1 MAQQQFQT
9 EVNQLLQLIIHSLY
23 SHKEIFLRELIS
35 NASDAIDKLRF
46 LTLTDEKYKG
56 LPFEPQ
62 ITLSFTAGDQPT
74 LTIADTGIGM
84 DEQDLATNLGT
95 IARSGTK
102 EFISALSQD
111 DKKDA
116 NLIGQFGVGFY
127 SAFMVADMIEVV
139 SRKAGTDAAFRWTS
153 DGKTGFEIA
162 PAARAGFGTTVTLHL
177 NAEGKEYASRWSL
190 ESIIRKYSN
199 HVTFP
204 IHLQYT
210 EEEGGEEGKEKQT
223 VAKDEQINAATAL
236 WRRPKSELKDED
248 YTAFYKELAHTD
260 EEPLLTLHTRAEGM
274 IEYTTLF
281 FIPKKAPF
289 DLFRSDYRAG
299 VKLYVKR
306 VFITDDEKEMMPQ
319 WLRFLRGIIDCEDLP
334 LNVSREI
341 LQQNAVML
349 KIKSNAVKGVLAE
362 LAKLLKEN
370 RERYTDFWKEFSV
383 PMKEGMYQDYANRDA
398 LCDLLLAKSSSVDGY
413 TTLTEYKERMGAE
426 QKAIYYI
433 AGGNEATL
441 RQSPLLEFYKEKG
454 IEVLILDEQVDD
466 IVFGS
471 AGEYQKLP
479 FKAVNRADAADEL
492 KSAGDKEKEKLSAP
506 VAEKVKAALGA
517 RVKDVKVSSRLT
529 ESPACITLDA
539 QEPGAHIRAMM
550 KMMGHA
556 APGELTPILEINPNH
571 AIVTKLSITEDQAL
585 ITDISFLLLEQAMLL
600 EGVELQE
607 PAEFVRRLNRVMSR
621 AS

>member
-1 MAQQQFQT
+1 
-9 EVNQLLQLIIHSLY
+9 
-23 SHKEIFLRELIS
+23 
-35 NASDAIDKLRF
+35 
-46 LTLTDEKYKG
+46 
-56 LPFEPQ
+56 
-62 ITLSFTAGDQPT
+62 
-74 LTIADTGIGM
+74 
-84 DEQDLATNLGT
+84 
-95 IARSGTK
+95 
-102 EFISALSQD
+102 
-111 DKKDA
+111 
-116 NLIGQFGVGFY
+116 
-127 SAFMVADMIEVV
+127 
-139 SRKAGTDAAFRWTS
+139 
-153 DGKTGFEIA
+153 
-162 PAARAGFGTTVTLHL
+162 
-177 NAEGKEYASRWSL
+177 
-190 ESIIRKYSN
+190 
-199 HVTFP
+199 
-204 IHLQYT
+204 
-210 EEEGGEEGKEKQT
+210 
-223 VAKDEQINAATAL
+223 
-236 WRRPKSELKDED
+236 
-248 YTAFYKELAHTD
+248 
-260 EEPLLTLHTRAEGM
+260 
-274 IEYTTLF
+274 
-281 FIPKKAPF
+281 
-289 DLFRSDYRAG
+289 
-299 VKLYVKR
+299 
-306 VFITDDEKEMMPQ
+306 
-319 WLRFLRGIIDCEDLP
+319 
-334 LNVSREI
+334 
-341 LQQNAVML
+341 
-349 KIKSNAVKGVLAE
+349 
-362 LAKLLKEN
+362 
-370 RERYTDFWKEFSV
+370 
-383 PMKEGMYQDYANRDA
+383 
-398 LCDLLLAKSSSVDGY
+398 
-413 TTLTEYKERMGAE
+413 E